1 MKLSDMRREK
11 WNRNPVWLIN
21 KIFHKRKIPDPEK
34 SFPSLSDIIPC
45 VNITPIVL
53 PEPKPG
59 IGEIRPKPMKYDTI
73 AKRFTANLSDLDKA
87 NNILNKHK

>member
-1 MKLSDMRREK
+1 MRLSDMGREK
-11 WNRNPVWLIN
+11 WNRNPVWTID
-21 KIFHKRKIPDPEK
+21 KIFHKQKIPDSEK
-34 SFPSLSDIIPC
+34 SVPSLSDIIPC

-53 PEPKPG
+53 AEQKPD
-59 IGEIRPKPMKYDTI
+59 IGEIRSKPMKHDTI

>member
-1 MKLSDMRREK
+1 MRLSDMGREK
-11 WNRNPVWLIN
+11 WNRNPVWTID
-21 KIFHKRKIPDPEK
+21 KIFHKQKIPDSEK